1 MNNKAII
8 SMGHLYIKT
17 RWLSNGKNPTE
28 KEKLYSKENVTRAL
42 SKFLLT
48 LLKVMSYLSYLKC
61 IEKSYNRRRRRSRE
75 EGGRKRR
82 EKKKEEEGWGKGGE
96 GRRRK
101 TFLLRG

>member
-1 MNNKAII
+1 MAVKWQKP
-8 SMGHLYIKT
+8 HRERKT
-17 RWLSNGKNPTE
+17 IL
-28 KEKLYSKENVTRAL
+28 KENVTRAL